1 MARYHVILESPL
13 GERSGTLTLYERGG
27 TVTGMLSLLGTDNLI
42 EGSREGMEM
51 SLRHT
56 LKTCISA
63 LECHT
68 QLHET
73 SGGLQGTVC
82 IGVVRMPLQG
92 QKIEEATE
100 KEHQAHGT
108 ADQA

>member
-13 GERSGTLTLYERGG
+13 GERSGTLILYERGG
-27 TVTGMLSLLGTDNLI
+27 IVTGMLSLLGTDNQVTGGK
-42 EGSREGMEM
+42 EGTE
-51 SLRHT
+51 LPLHHT

-73 SGGLQGTVC
+73 GSGLQGTVSV
-82 IGVVRMPLQG
+82 GVVRMPLRG
-92 QKIEEATE
+92 TRIEETE
-100 KEHQAHGT
+100 KEHQEHVT

>member
-1 MARYHVILESPL
+1 MARYQVIVESPL
-13 GERSGTLTLYERGG
+13 GERSGTLILHERDGA
-27 TVTGMLSLLGTDNLI
+27 VTGTLSLLGTDNPI
-42 EGSREGMEM
+42 EGSREGAVLF
-51 SLRHT
+51 LRHT

-73 SGGLQGTVC
+73 GGGLQGIVSV
-82 IGVVRMPLQG
+82 GVVRMPLKG
-92 QKIEEATE
+92 ILIEETE

-108 ADQA
+108 ADRP

>member
-1 MARYHVILESPL
+1 MARYHVIVESPL

-27 TVTGMLSLLGTDNLI
+27 IITGMLSLLGTDNPV
-42 EGSREGMEM
+42 EGSREGTEL
-51 SLRHT
+51 SLHHT

-73 SGGLQGTVC
+73 GGGLQGTVSV
-82 IGVVRMPLQG
+82 GVVRMPLHG
-92 QKIEEATE
+92 TRTEETE
-100 KEHQAHGT
+100 KEHQEHVT
-108 ADQA
+108 ADHP

>member
-1 MARYHVILESPL
+1 MARYHVIVESPL

-27 TVTGMLSLLGTDNLI
+27 VVTGMLSLLGTDNLV
-42 EGSREGMEM
+42 EGSREGAEL
-51 SLRHT
+51 SLHHT

-73 SGGLQGTVC
+73 GGGLQGTVSV
-82 IGVVRMPLQG
+82 GVVRMPLHG
-92 QKIEEATE
+92 TRIEETE
-100 KEHQAHGT
+100 KEHQEHVT
-108 ADQA
+108 ADHP